1 VEEDRKVD
9 ENSEQPQLSTN
20 VDFQVDNNGKVKQ
33 TIGNCV
39 YAISQDHNLKGK
51 IKYNLLTNKIDIT
64 DQTHWDREGEALTDN
79 DVNNIRLYLEQ
90 SYGLTSE
97 KGIPRAIS
105 IIAHQFSYHPIK
117 DYLNNL
123 KWDGIGRIENILPKY
138 LGAEKTEYTVESMK
152 LFMLGA
158 ISRIFNA
165 GCKFD
170 TMLCLVGGQ
179 GLGKSTLFRF
189 MAIKDEWF
197 SDDLKKLDDENVF
210 RKLQGHWIIE
220 FSEML
225 ATANAKS
232 IEEIKSFISRQK
244 EIYKIP
250 YETHPQDRPRQCIF
264 CGTTNNMDF
273 LPKDRTGN
281 RRFIPVATET
291 TKPEVHP
298 LNDEKETRDYLIQ
311 AWAEAMVIY
320 NSGKY
325 SLSFPLHLSKQLK
338 ELQKEF
344 MVEDAKAGIIQ
355 GWLDK
360 CNEDFVC
367 SIMIYREA
375 LGNVYGDAKTWE
387 LKEINDIMNNSITGW
402 DKYSSKSQMKR
413 FNKYGTQRAW
423 QRNEEFV
430 DNNFVDITQQMEIP
444 FLIN

>member
-1 VEEDRKVD
+1 MADNNGD
-9 ENSEQPQLSTN
+9 SQLPA
-20 VDFQVDNNGKVKQ
+20 DLEFQVDNNGKVKQ

-39 YAISQDHNLKGK
+39 LAISKDPNLSGK
-51 IKYNLLTNKIDIT
+51 IKYNILTNKIDVLG
-64 DQTHWDREGEALTDN
+64 QVHWDREGNTLTDN

-90 SYGLTSE
+90 MYCLTSE

-105 IIAHQFSYHPIK
+105 IIAHQNSYHPIK
-117 DYLNNL
+117 DVLTSL
-123 KWDGIGRIENILPKY
+123 KWDGVNRIENILPKY
-138 LGAEKTEYTVESMK
+138 LGAEKSEYTTEAMK
-152 LFMLGA
+152 LFMFGA
-158 ISRIFNA
+158 INRIFYP

-197 SDDLKKLDDENVF
+197 SDDLKKLDDENVY

-250 YETHPQDRPRQCIF
+250 YETHPQDRQRQCIF

-281 RRFIPVATET
+281 RRFIPVLTEAL
-291 TKPEVHP
+291 KPEAHP
-298 LNDEKETRDYLIQ
+298 LEDEKETRSYLVQ
-311 AWAEAMVIY
+311 SWAEAMEIFK
-320 NSGKY
+320 SGKY
-325 SLSFPLHLSKQLK
+325 SLSLPEHLTRHLK

-355 GWLDK
+355 GWLDST
-360 CNEDFVC
+360 EYDFVC
-367 SIMIYREA
+367 SFMIYREA
-375 LGNVYGDAKTWE
+375 LGNTYGEPKSWE
-387 LKEINDIMNNSITGW
+387 LRDINDIMNNSVTGW
-402 DKYSSKSQMKR
+402 EKYQSKSQMKR
-413 FNKYGTQRAW
+413 FSGYGSQRAW
-423 QRNEEFV
+423 QRTAKSV
-430 DNNFVDITQQMEIP
+430 DSDFVDINQQMEIP
-444 FLIN
+444 FDKN

>member
-1 VEEDRKVD
+1 MEKSEYVAD
-9 ENSEQPQLSTN
+9 NSGNPQLPT
-20 VDFQVDNNGKVKQ
+20 DIGLQVDNNGKIKQ

-39 YAISQDHNLKGK
+39 LAISNDRNLQGK
-51 IKYNLLTNKIDIT
+51 IKFNLLTNKIDIVGPV
-64 DQTHWDREGEALTDN
+64 HWEREGEALTDN

-90 SYGLTSE
+90 KYCLTSE

-105 IIAHQFSYHPIK
+105 IIAHQNAYHPIK
-117 DYLNNL
+117 DLLNSL
-123 KWDGIGRIENILPKY
+123 KWDGRHRIENILPKY
-138 LGAEKTEYTVESMK
+138 LGVEKSEYATEAMK

-158 ISRIFNA
+158 ICRVFYP

-170 TMLCLVGGQ
+170 TMLCLIGGQ
-179 GLGKSTLFRF
+179 GIGKSTLFRL

-197 SDDLKKLDDENVF
+197 SDDLKKLDDENVY

-250 YETHPQDRPRQCIF
+250 YETHPQDRQRQCVF

-281 RRFIPVATET
+281 RRFLPVLTEAL
-291 TKPEVHP
+291 KPIAHP
-298 LNDEKETRDYLIQ
+298 LDNEEETRMYLLQ
-311 AWAEAMVIY
+311 AWAEAMGIF
-320 NSGKY
+320 NSGNY
-325 SLSFPLHLSKQLK
+325 SLSLPEHLTQQLK

-355 GWLDK
+355 GWLDST
-360 CNEDFVC
+360 EHDYVC

-375 LGNVYGDAKTWE
+375 LGNTYTEPKSWE
-387 LKEINDIMNNSITGW
+387 LRDINDIMNNSIVGW
-402 DKYSSKSQMKR
+402 EKYPSKSQMKR
-413 FNKYGTQRAW
+413 FSRYGSQRAW
-423 QRNEEFV
+423 QRVNKFV
-430 DNNFVDITQQMEIP
+430 DSDFVDINQQMEIP
-444 FLIN
+444 FDKK